1 MFEAPPQP
9 ARESGVTPEAASPA
23 PRAERQPKNPYIAHQ
38 ADLALTAFMRD
49 NPGVWPRLK
58 PEVMRERAG
67 RWWAG
72 KGYAAAY
79 ARTAKHL
86 RDERADR
93 LPELD
98 EIEPL
103 PGDGDEEL
111 LTLRLPDDGGS
122 PTL

>member
-9 ARESGVTPEAASPA
+9 ARESGVIPEAASPA

-67 RWWAG
+67 REWVG
-72 KGYAAAY
+72 RGYAAAY
-79 ARTAKHL
+79 ARQARHL
-86 RDERADR
+86 RESHEDR
-93 LPELD
+93 LPNLD
-98 EIEPL
+98 EVEPL
-103 PGDGDEEL
+103 PGDGDESL
-111 LTLRLPDDGGS
+111 LHLRMPDGEP